1 MAETNQPWLGK
12 RVDILDKG
20 WVELQDVMGDDNAI
34 VAAARASFLGESKGA
49 ERDKRLLF
57 YLLRHRHTTPFEMV
71 EFKFRV
77 RAPVVVWW
85 QWVRH
90 RTWNFN
96 AQSGRYTPF
105 QEEDFYVVAADGW
118 RLQAADN
125 KQASEGF
132 LEDGGWLTEALARH
146 YDEGYRLYQQALD

>member
-71 EFKFRV
+71 EFKFHIAMPIFVAR
-77 RAPVVVWW
+77 
-85 QWVRH
+85 QWIRH
-90 RTWNFN
+90 RTANVNEYSARYSIVPDRFYRPTLEN
-96 AQSGRYTPF
+96 IRQQSATNRQGGETPVDHATA
-105 QEEDFYVVAADGW
+105 EEFLSLNH
-118 RLQAADN
+118 LQ
-125 KQASEGF
+125 
-132 LEDGGWLTEALARH
+132 
-146 YDEGYRLYQQALD
+146 